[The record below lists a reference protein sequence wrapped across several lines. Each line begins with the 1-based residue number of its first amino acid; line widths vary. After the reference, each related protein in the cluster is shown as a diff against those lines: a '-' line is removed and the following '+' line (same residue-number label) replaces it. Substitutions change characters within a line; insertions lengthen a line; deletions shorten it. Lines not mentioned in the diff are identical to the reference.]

1 MLCTKICSIYKNRKE
16 SDGLCPNHV
25 KTVIKF
31 SNLTKND
38 IDIILQLI
46 ATPVLHTSE
55 GEIVEYGINF
65 NKIIPEPTTIEEC
78 PERYLATVD
87 YDIIE
92 ETDDKPWFNWYDWH
106 IDYWGTKWNAYGCY
120 TLIGKSW
127 IKFVFSTAW
136 NVASPVIHRLD
147 LLGYDMNIKFADEDL
162 GSNCGE
168 MTYSRKAGWTTFC
181 DKSYTFAKNL
191 WDKY

>member
-1 MLCTKICSIYKNRKE
+1 M
-16 SDGLCPNHV
+16 PNHV
-25 KTVIKF
+25 KTVLTF
-31 SNLTKND
+31 RSLTKDD

-46 ATPVLHTSE
+46 ADPILHTSE
-55 GEIVEYGINF
+55 GEIVEYGIDF
-65 NKIIPEPTTIEEC
+65 NKIIPEPKTKEEC
-78 PERYLATVD
+78 PERYIVTIDSGIKEA
-87 YDIIE
+87 
-92 ETDDKPWFNWYDWH
+92 DDKPWFNWYDWH
-106 IDYWGTKWNAYGCY
+106 IDYWGTKWNAYDCY

-136 NVASPVIHRLD
+136 NVASPVIHKLA

>member
-1 MLCTKICSIYKNRKE
+1 M
-16 SDGLCPNHV
+16 PNYV

-31 SNLTKND
+31 SNLTKDD

-46 ATPVLHTSE
+46 TTPITTTDPTE
-55 GEIVEYGINF
+55 KIEYYGIDF

-78 PERYLATVD
+78 PEDCRVKSVKEAHISED
-87 YDIIE
+87 
-92 ETDDKPWFNWYDWH
+92 ETRPWFNWYDWH
-106 IDYWGTKWNAYGCY
+106 CTYWGTKWNAYDCY

-168 MTYSRKAGWTTFC
+168 MTYSRRTGWTTFC
-181 DKSYTFAKNL
+181 DKSRTFAKNL